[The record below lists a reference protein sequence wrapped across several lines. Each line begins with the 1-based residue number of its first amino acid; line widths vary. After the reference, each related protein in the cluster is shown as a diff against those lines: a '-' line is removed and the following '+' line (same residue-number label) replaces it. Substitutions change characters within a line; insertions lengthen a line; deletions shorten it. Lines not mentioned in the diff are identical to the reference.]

1 MGEKGTQLNKCL
13 CKAHVCGVFMV
24 TVLSNLDR
32 DNHPEC
38 LQSFQWY
45 HNSSYNVV
53 LMVVLLSCMCFTKQC
68 ADFANAELFNCME
81 QTTEIHNQIVNC
93 MMMSFEKC
101 LITFILK

>member
-1 MGEKGTQLNKCL
+1 
-13 CKAHVCGVFMV
+13 
-24 TVLSNLDR
+24 
-32 DNHPEC
+32 
-38 LQSFQWY
+38 
-45 HNSSYNVV
+45 
-53 LMVVLLSCMCFTKQC
+53 MVVLLSCMCFTKQC